1 MKKVL
6 LALVFGL
13 FFVAFSNAQEKK
25 SPKQSLTLTTKAEKA
40 TVYQCSMDCEKGKT
54 YDKPGSCPVCKMD
67 LKAKGTSKAKGC
79 CDGKKS
85 KSSCAGSSKKAS
97 SCGETSKA
105 KSSCDGDKK
114 AGAKSSCAG
123 KSKESCGSK
132 K

>member
-6 LALVFGL
+6 LVLVFGL
-13 FFVAFSNAQEKK
+13 FFVSFANAQQAK
-25 SPKQSLTLTTKAEKA
+25 SPKQTISATTKAEKA
-40 TVYQCSMDCEKGKT
+40 TVYQCPMDCEKGKT

-67 LKAKGTSKAKGC
+67 LKAKGTAKAKGC

-85 KSSCAGSSKKAS
+85 KSSCDGEKKKDTSCKGAS
-97 SCGETSKA
+97 E
-105 KSSCDGDKK
+105 KK
-114 AGAKSSCAG
+114 EGCAG